1 MIEIINSIFDLI
13 FDIVSLVI
21 GADYSHIF
29 ESDFIAWLKP
39 VSALLSI
46 IFARGIAYSIYKTN
60 KILKA
65 MRAFNEPQNVPMEK
79 YKNLEDW
86 QKILAQCVS
95 ANESDRKVAL
105 IAADTLVEKI
115 LALAGYSGEN
125 LGDRLKNI
133 EPSDLDSLQDL
144 WEAHKIRNR
153 IAHEADYKLSRED
166 AVRASALYEKALRE
180 LEYI

>member
-46 IFARGIAYSIYKTN
+46 IFASGIAYSIYKTN
-60 KILKA
+60 KI
-65 MRAFNEPQNVPMEK
+65 
-79 YKNLEDW
+79 LEDW